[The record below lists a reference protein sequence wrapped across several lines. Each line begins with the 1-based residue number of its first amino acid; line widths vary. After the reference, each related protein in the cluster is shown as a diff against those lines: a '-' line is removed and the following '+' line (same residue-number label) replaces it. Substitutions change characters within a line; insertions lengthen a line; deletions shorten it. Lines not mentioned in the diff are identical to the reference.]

1 MKTYLLTLM
10 GLALAAPTTS
20 AFAQTGTSALGRF
33 EQDAFIGPDNLKE
46 SEKDVTLSK
55 DPASS
60 KVVWIENLL
69 PGGRVK
75 AIVFTKSS
83 ETVTYSIPAQKVGG
97 YQVQQGCATYSS
109 EDSKLSVSLNNKINC
124 FGMKQSDYDSG
135 VGITKTGGIQAGGT
149 SVGGKGIKTPGVSID
164 KKGIL
169 VDSKTVMA
177 GVQYVGHKQG
187 AKKVADDD

>member
-1 MKTYLLTLM
+1 MKTCLLTLI

-20 AFAQTGTSALGRF
+20 AFAQSSAGALGRF
-33 EQDAFIGPDNLKE
+33 EQEAFIGPDNLKE
-46 SEKDVTLSK
+46 SEKDVTLRQ
-55 DPASS
+55 DPTSS

-75 AIVFTKSS
+75 AIRFTNSA
-83 ETVTYSIPAQKVGG
+83 EGATYSIPAQKVGG

-109 EDSKLSVSLNNKINC
+109 EDSKLSISLNNKINC

-135 VGITKTGGIQAGGT
+135 VGITKNGGIQAGGT
-149 SVGGKGIKTPGVSID
+149 SVSRKGIRTPGVSID

-169 VDSKTVMA
+169 VDSKTLMA